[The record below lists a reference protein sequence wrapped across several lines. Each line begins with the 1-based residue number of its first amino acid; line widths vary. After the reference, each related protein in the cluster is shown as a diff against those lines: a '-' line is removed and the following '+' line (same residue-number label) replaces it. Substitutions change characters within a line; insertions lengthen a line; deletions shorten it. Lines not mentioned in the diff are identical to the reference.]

1 MLQTISETNDLERL
15 CISLEKKLPLKMG
28 GTLEID
34 VLVAK
39 TKYLDDRILILLRKG
54 LQVVINSNEE

>member
-1 MLQTISETNDLERL
+1 
-15 CISLEKKLPLKMG
+15 MG

-39 TKYLDDRILILLRKG
+39 TKYLDDWILILLRKG
-54 LQVVINSNEE
+54 LQVVINSNEAQAEKTCLETEGKGN